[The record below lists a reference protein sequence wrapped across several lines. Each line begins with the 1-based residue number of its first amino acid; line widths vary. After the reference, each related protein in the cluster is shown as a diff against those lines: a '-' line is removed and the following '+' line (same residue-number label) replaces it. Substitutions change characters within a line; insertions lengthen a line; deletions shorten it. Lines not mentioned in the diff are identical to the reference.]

1 MVPRLMA
8 VYARM
13 DLLWFLRDTR
23 YCLLDIFSQTV
34 STLAA
39 VSAVML
45 VSLRFGGIGGMTAG
59 QVLFM
64 MGYGTLAEGIVNL
77 FFGGSNSGHI
87 SRIIGRGQLDHL
99 LAVPAPIW
107 VQLLTQGFIPV
118 SGGNVFVCGIIMTA
132 WSASRLHVAVTV
144 PWLFLLALNLAA
156 SVAVIMSVVY
166 IISCCAFFAPAAAEE
181 ISMPVHELF
190 QTLKGYPLG
199 GLGVHGILIFC
210 TVIPVGL
217 AAWFPANALL
227 GKTPAALPPLLT
239 VIAGL
244 LLTVTAVLL
253 FRKGM
258 RYYAKYGSTRYSG
271 FGYK

>member
-156 SVAVIMSVVY
+156 SVAAIMSVVY

-199 GLGVHGILIFC
+199 GAWRTRNSDFLHCHTGRACRMVPGERTFGKNSGRPAPVAHRDCGPAVDRHG
-210 TVIPVGL
+210 GS
-217 AAWFPANALL
+217 
-227 GKTPAALPPLLT
+227 
-239 VIAGL
+239 
-244 LLTVTAVLL
+244 AV
-253 FRKGM
+253 
-258 RYYAKYGSTRYSG
+258 
-271 FGYK
+271 